1 MGSEALP
8 VRGTVVSM
16 LHSEAG
22 PAGSGQRALDLLHEG
37 QASTCQSSATSG
49 CFLSLSP
56 GNWKAEVA
64 AKQGSAIQVLSA
76 QSGFASVIF
85 FRESHLP
92 WVWRKKSIEKS
103 SEGQRGEMV
112 I

>member
-1 MGSEALP
+1 MGREALT
-8 VRGTVVSM
+8 VRATVVSM

-22 PAGSGQRALDLLHEG
+22 PPGSGHRALDLLPGG

-49 CFLSLSP
+49 CFFSLSP

-64 AKQGSAIQVLSA
+64 TKQGSVIRALSA

-92 WVWRKKSIEKS
+92 
-103 SEGQRGEMV
+103 
-112 I
+112 